1 MKYTVL
7 FLFTVLNTV
16 NKLFQDNGTLDDIIK
31 FRSNSFLVSKM
42 IYAYR
47 ILIYLNFS
55 YYFYH
60 LPLNSLKIYYII
72 FVNCLL

>member
-60 LPLNSLKIYYII
+60 LP
-72 FVNCLL
+72 